1 MPTATLKRGVPMTD
15 DKLMEMFLRR
25 ESTAVACAQK
35 EYGKC
40 CMQTARRIL
49 RDEEDARQCFNE
61 AFLRAWQTIPPE
73 NPTSLRAYLLRL
85 VREIAIEKYMTK
97 ASDTADTPIR
107 RIFDELESTLLVPE
121 TELDSDLVIEELSEV
136 LNSFLSMEP
145 VKDRICF
152 LRRYWYGESVKEI
165 AAACDL
171 TEEKARAA
179 LSRSK
184 KRLRAAL
191 VREETYI

>member
-1 MPTATLKRGVPMTD
+1 MTD
-15 DKLMEMFLRR
+15 EKLMEMFLRR
-25 ESTAVACAQK
+25 EPTAVACAQK

-40 CMQTARRIL
+40 CKQIARRIL
-49 RDEEDARQCFNE
+49 RDEDAVQQCFNE

-73 NPTSLRAYLLRL
+73 KPASLRAYLLRL
-85 VREIAIEKYMTK
+85 VREISLEKYMAK
-97 ASDTADTPIR
+97 ASETADTPIR
-107 RIFDELESTLLVPE
+107 KVFDELESTLLDPE
-121 TELDSDLVIEELSEV
+121 TELDTDLVIEELSEV
-136 LNSFLSMEP
+136 LNGFLAMEP

-165 AAACDL
+165 AAACDM
-171 TEEKARAA
+171 TEEKVRAA
-179 LSRSK
+179 LSHSK